1 MNIHMGVQGNKKL
14 CKIILEDSF
23 INAKHAVILK
33 VQIGEIWQWSLKF
46 INNGINQQAIYCS
59 FLQYSRFLVVWIVNT
74 HLRFINVLQL
84 KENQKWLTK
93 VKCFS

>member
-33 VQIGEIWQWSLKF
+33 VQIGEIWQ
-46 INNGINQQAIYCS
+46 
-59 FLQYSRFLVVWIVNT
+59 
-74 HLRFINVLQL
+74 
-84 KENQKWLTK
+84 
-93 VKCFS
+93 